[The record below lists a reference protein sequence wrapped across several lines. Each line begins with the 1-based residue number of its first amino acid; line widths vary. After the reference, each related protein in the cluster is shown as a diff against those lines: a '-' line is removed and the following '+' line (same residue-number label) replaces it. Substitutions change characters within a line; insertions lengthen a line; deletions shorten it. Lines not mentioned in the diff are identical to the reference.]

1 LLILAFKD
9 EMFGS
14 MAVAFIGGLIMS
26 FFITLL
32 YLPSLMRLISRNY
45 YDKEKNKTEL
55 PREEDDGIDEVFRPI
70 QEVPETINY

>member
-1 LLILAFKD
+1 
-9 EMFGS
+9 
-14 MAVAFIGGLIMS
+14 
-26 FFITLL
+26 
-32 YLPSLMRLISRNY
+32 MRLISRNY